1 MFGDNELR
9 GTQPG
14 KVAASLM
21 SCQKWDVEA
30 VTKQHQMLQNLLA
43 KRWRVSEVLEAIQ
56 ATRGQG
62 KHFALRVASNG
73 YALCNS
79 KLYVCEL

>member
-1 MFGDNELR
+1 MFGDSELT

-21 SCQKWDVEA
+21 SYQKWDVEA
-30 VTKQHQMLQNLLA
+30 VKKQHQMLQNLLA
-43 KRWRVSEVLEAIQ
+43 KRWGVSEVLEAIQ

-62 KHFALRVASNG
+62 KQFTLNLTFNG
-73 YALCNS
+73 YASCS
-79 KLYVCEL
+79 GKLYVCEL